1 MKSMIMLPVALSAA
15 TIFLSGC
22 ASSSGDLTSGTRAAD
37 GTPATSAGGSE
48 ASQPALETA
57 VRAYSDA
64 YLSGQGSAAYGLLS
78 QRCQQR
84 FSQADITGL
93 TQAAK
98 AQYGVQPIQNLT
110 VDTLAGTLARV
121 TYTYS
126 TGAINQQS
134 EPWVFEGGAWHQDDC

>member
-1 MKSMIMLPVALSAA
+1 MKSKIMFPVALSAA
-15 TIFLSGC
+15 AIFLSGC
-22 ASSSGDLTSGTRAAD
+22 GSSAGDLTSA
-37 GTPATSAGGSE
+37 TPGAGGTAAAGSASE
-48 ASQPALETA
+48 ASRPALETA
-57 VRAYSDA
+57 VRTYSDA
-64 YLSGQGSAAYGLLS
+64 YLSGQGSVAYGLLS

-126 TGAINQQS
+126 TAEINQQS
-134 EPWVFEGGAWHQDDC
+134 EPWVFERSAWHQDDC